1 MIHERNS
8 EPRQLKR
15 EDLTADLCIVGGG
28 LAGTC
33 TAITAAREGIQVV
46 LVQDRPVL
54 GGNASSEVRLWALGA
69 TAHMNNNNRFSRE
82 GGVIDELLVENLHRN
97 KAGNPVILDTIL
109 LEKVILEANIT
120 LLLNTAVHDAQLA
133 HTAEGSTRV
142 EAVTAFNAQNETAY
156 RIAAPLFCDA
166 SGDGVLAYMAG
177 AAFRFG
183 AEGPEEFDEG
193 FAPDPDSYGERLG
206 HSIFFYT
213 KDTGTPVKF
222 VAPSYAL
229 EAAQEKLPRFR
240 DFDVNDQGCKFWWIE
255 YGGRLDTVHD
265 TETIKWELWKIIFGV
280 WDYVKNSGHYPE
292 AENLDIEWVGMIPG
306 KRESRRFEGPVML
319 TQKDIVEQRSW
330 EDAVSVG
337 GWSLDLHPADG
348 VYSEHHGCD
357 QYHSKGVYQIPY
369 RTMFSKDVSNLFLTG
384 RIISASHVAFG
395 STRVMLTSAHNGQAV
410 GVAAAEC
417 IRKGLP
423 PAGLVDKQHM
433 QLLQTRLLR
442 RGQFIPGLQLVDEN
456 LCSDAELRS
465 SSKFE
470 FALWPDARE
479 TFLVL
484 KRDTAVMLPLPA
496 GKVPEFEFVAD
507 VQSPGQRYV
516 SAAIEE
522 QLDGAHNA
530 RSVAVHVADT
540 PGAQGAARLTL
551 ELRIPAN
558 PANFTPEKVLA
569 SKRVELPIG
578 HDQPFSVN
586 FDALLTEPTYA
597 FIVFKPQPRVRLHAH
612 LKRIPGVLLLHHTH
626 DQVADG
632 IGADNF
638 ELWLPERRPGGALP
652 LMKLR
657 PATGLFSPQMIKN
670 GYHRPYIQSNCW
682 VPAVDDPQ
690 PELTLRWEKKQRIA
704 RVELVFDTDFDH
716 AMETVLRGH
725 PESEM
730 PYCVR
735 HFQLI
740 DEEGKV
746 VAEEKENY
754 HTQWYYTFPAA
765 LSTKLL
771 KLRVLA
777 VWGDSPGAV
786 YAFRCYGYSGIFTAR

>member
-1 MIHERNS
+1 MIHETNS
-8 EPRQLKR
+8 EPRQVKR
-15 EDLTADLCIVGGG
+15 KDLTADLCVVGGG

-33 TAITAAREGIQVV
+33 TAITAAREGIRVV

-97 KAGNPVILDTIL
+97 KAGNPVLLDTIL
-109 LEKVILEANIT
+109 LEKVTLEANIT
-120 LLLNTAVHDAQLA
+120 LLLNTAVHDAEILPS
-133 HTAEGSTRV
+133 TGDGSRV
-142 EAVTAFNAQNETAY
+142 AAVSAYNAQNETAY
-156 RIAAPLFCDA
+156 RIEAPLFCDA

-177 AAFRFG
+177 ASFRFG
-183 AEGPEEFDEG
+183 AEVREEFDEG

-213 KDTGTPVKF
+213 KDTGAPVKF

-229 EAAQEKLPRFR
+229 EAAPEKIPRFR

-280 WDYVKNSGHYPE
+280 WDYVKNSGKHPE
-292 AENLDIEWVGMIPG
+292 AENLTIEWVGMIPG

-319 TQKDIVEQRSW
+319 TQKDIVAQRSW

-348 VYSEHHGCD
+348 VYSEHQGCD

-369 RTMFSKDVSNLFLTG
+369 RTMFSKDVINLFLTG
-384 RIISASHVAFG
+384 RIISATHVAFG

-410 GVAAAEC
+410 GGAAAEC
-417 IRKGLP
+417 IRKGLLP
-423 PAGLVDKQHM
+423 GELVEGQHM
-433 QLLQTRLLR
+433 RRLQTLLLQ
-442 RGQFIPGLQLVDEN
+442 RGQFIPGLKLVDGN
-456 LCSDAELRS
+456 LCGGAEVRS
-465 SSKFE
+465 SSEFE
-470 FALWPDARE
+470 FELWPDARDS
-479 TFLVL
+479 FLVIE
-484 KRDTAVMLPLPA
+484 KATAVMLPLPA
-496 GKVPEFEFVAD
+496 GRVPEFEFVAD
-507 VQSPGQRYV
+507 VQPPGQRYV
-516 SAAIEE
+516 AAGLDE

-530 RSVAVHVADT
+530 RSVAVHTEDT
-540 PGAQGAARLTL
+540 PGAQGEAHLTL
-551 ELRIPAN
+551 ELRISAQ
-558 PANFTPEKVLA
+558 PANFTPERVLA
-569 SKRVELPIG
+569 SRVVELPIG
-578 HDQPFSVN
+578 HDKSFSVD
-586 FDALLTEPTYA
+586 FDAVLTEPTYA

-657 PATGLFSPQMIKN
+657 PATSLFSPQMIQN

-682 VPAVDDPQ
+682 APAPDDPQ
-690 PELTLRWEKKQRIA
+690 PQLILEWETPKHIN
-704 RVELVFDTDFDH
+704 RVEIVFDTDFDH

-730 PYCVR
+730 PYCIR
-735 HFQLI
+735 HFQLL
-740 DEEGKV
+740 DDMGKV

-754 HTQWYYTFPAA
+754 HTQWNHAFSEPLDTRI
-765 LSTKLL
+765 LT
-771 KLRVLA
+771 LRVLA

-786 YAFRCYGYSGIFTAR
+786 YALRCYE